1 MPIYALNDDIV
12 FPHPSLASADG
23 LLAVGGDLKLE
34 RLLLAYENGI
44 FPWFNEEDPPLWWSP
59 PQRAVLFPEET
70 RISKSMKQELKKPGY
85 EVKFNT
91 DFDSVIKHCQQS
103 RIDAEGTWITQ
114 EFIEVYTRL
123 HEMGI
128 AHSVET
134 YYKGEL
140 VGGLY
145 GLTFGDVFC
154 GESMFSLR
162 SNASK
167 IALIRLSERL
177 IEKEFQVIDC
187 QITNPH
193 LVSMGAREITRE
205 DFLTILHESSRNK
218 KEDLF

>member
-1 MPIYALNDDIV
+1 MPIYALNDDIA

-59 PQRAVLFPEET
+59 PQRSVLFPEET
-70 RISKSMKQELKKPGY
+70 RISKSMKQELRKPGY

-91 DFDSVIKHCQQS
+91 DFNSVIKHCQQA

-134 YYKGEL
+134 YYEGEL

-193 LVSMGAREITRE
+193 LVSMGAREITRA
-205 DFLTILHESSRNK
+205 DFLTILYDSLENK

>member
-1 MPIYALNDDIV
+1 
-12 FPHPSLASADG
+12 
-23 LLAVGGDLKLE
+23 
-34 RLLLAYENGI
+34 
-44 FPWFNEEDPPLWWSP
+44 
-59 PQRAVLFPEET
+59 
-70 RISKSMKQELKKPGY
+70 
-85 EVKFNT
+85 
-91 DFDSVIKHCQQS
+91 
-103 RIDAEGTWITQ
+103 
-114 EFIEVYTRL
+114 
-123 HEMGI
+123 MGI

-134 YYKGEL
+134 YYEGEL

-205 DFLTILHESSRNK
+205 DFLTILHDSSKNK
-218 KEDLF
+218 KENLF

>member
-1 MPIYALNDDIV
+1 VPIYALNDDIA

-59 PQRAVLFPEET
+59 PQRSVLFPEET
-70 RISKSMKQELKKPGY
+70 RISKSMKQELRKPGY

-91 DFDSVIKHCQQS
+91 DFNSVIKHCQQA

-134 YYKGEL
+134 YYEGEL

-193 LVSMGAREITRE
+193 LVSMGAREITRA
-205 DFLTILHESSRNK
+205 DFLTILYDSLENK

>member
-59 PQRAVLFPEET
+59 PQRAVLFPEDT
-70 RISKSMKQELKKPGY
+70 RISKSMKQELRKPGY

-91 DFDSVIKHCQQS
+91 DFDSVIKHCQQA

-177 IEKEFQVIDC
+177 IEKGFQVIDC

-205 DFLTILHESSRNK
+205 DFLTILYDSLENK